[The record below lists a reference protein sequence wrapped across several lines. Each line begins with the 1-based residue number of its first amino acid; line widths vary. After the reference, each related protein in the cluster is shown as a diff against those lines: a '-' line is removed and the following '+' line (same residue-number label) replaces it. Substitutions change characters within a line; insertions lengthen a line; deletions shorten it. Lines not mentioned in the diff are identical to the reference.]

1 MIEPDARMLLA
12 RADAMAD
19 AADRVAPRAGQDPAP
34 YLLLRA
40 LATELTLK
48 ALLLEAKGRFPRVH
62 SLRALLGDL
71 PRDERG
77 RVDRLHRG
85 LYRAHHPGA
94 DDVEADAV
102 LEGIADGAGDA
113 FQAARYPFDHDLG
126 EVPDPEPLRR
136 VARGRLLELLA
147 PARRGGV

>member
-1 MIEPDARMLLA
+1 VVAPDARTLLD

-19 AADRVAPRAGQDPAP
+19 AADRVAPGPREDPAP

-48 ALLLEAKGRFPRVH
+48 ALLLAAKGRFPRVH

-71 PRDERG
+71 PPDERAK
-77 RVDRLHRG
+77 VDRLHRG

-94 DDVEADAV
+94 DEAEADAA
-102 LEGIADGAGDA
+102 LEGIADAAGDA

-126 EVPDPEPLRR
+126 AVPDPEPLRR

-147 PARRGGV
+147 PPRRRR